1 VVVATYDDANLIV
14 QLARWGTEMGLE
26 DATQVLFSEGFD
38 PKTAST
44 DEASVRKVLSF
55 GEVVGTLVKQGVLN
69 RGLVLDLW
77 WVAGLWARV
86 QPAAAQDRERLG
98 EKRLYENFEA
108 LAGGARS

>member
-1 VVVATYDDANLIV
+1 MVATYDDANLIV

-38 PKTAST
+38 PRSAST
-44 DEASVRKVLSF
+44 DESSVRKVLSF

-69 RGLVLDLW
+69 RGLVHDLW

-86 QPAAAQDRERLG
+86 QPAAEQERQRLG
-98 EKRLYENFEA
+98 EERLYENFEA
-108 LAGGARS
+108 LASGAGS